1 MGRAS
6 PRDHLLIY
14 CVAGRGEVDLGGD
27 THPVGPGDVLLFREG
42 QPHRYRARPDDPWT
56 IYWVHLGG
64 AAVDL
69 FFDAIE
75 PDPRAGLVPVGL
87 HSRLSEEF
95 EVLLATAVSF
105 QIHHQVHA
113 ANVLRGL
120 LTFLALVRRRQQARQ
135 AALDVDRVQSYLQ
148 SRLHERLALDDLV
161 ADTMGLLD
169 ALGIERAHL
178 VGASMGGMVAQ
189 LAAATHPERVLSV
202 TSIMSSTNSPF
213 LPPPKPAAL
222 KTLVAPRVKIETVED
237 YVAFGLGM
245 MAKLG
250 GTLDQGRE
258 ELTEMF
264 QRSWERGLNPRGI
277 RNQFM
282 AIMAT
287 GNLSKRLKKVRCPA
301 QVIHGGSDPLIRP
314 AGGRASARAMPGA
327 RLAIIDGMGHD
338 FPPSVQPRLIELVA
352 ENCARAGRTAKAAA

>member
-1 MGRAS
+1 MATGTVRS
-6 PRDHLLIY
+6 N
-14 CVAGRGEVDLGGD
+14 G
-27 THPVGPGDVLLFREG
+27 
-42 QPHRYRARPDDPWT
+42 
-56 IYWVHLGG
+56 
-64 AAVDL
+64 VDL
-69 FFDAIE
+69 FYETRGPEDGEPLVFIMGLSAQLVFWPEGLLDAMANRGYRVIAFDNRDAGKSTAIRE
-75 PDPRAGLVPVGL
+75 PFKYGPMTAMLRYMVGL
-87 HSRLSEEF
+87 K
-95 EVLLATAVSF
+95 
-105 QIHHQVHA
+105 VHA
-113 ANVLRGL
+113 PY
-120 LTFLALVRRRQQARQ
+120 T
-135 AALDVDRVQSYLQ
+135 
-148 SRLHERLALDDLV
+148 LDDLV

-178 VGASMGGMVAQ
+178 VGSSMGGMVAQ